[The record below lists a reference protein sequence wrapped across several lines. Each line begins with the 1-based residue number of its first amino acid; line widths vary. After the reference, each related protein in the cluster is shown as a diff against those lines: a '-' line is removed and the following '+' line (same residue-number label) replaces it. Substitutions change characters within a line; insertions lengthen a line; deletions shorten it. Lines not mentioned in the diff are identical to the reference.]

1 VSADPP
7 TPPLTD
13 PPTIWMGTT
22 AFRKEGT
29 PVLGNMGR
37 TARRVVIIDAPTWN
51 RLMREHPTLA
61 TAHFRVGEL
70 DG

>member
-1 VSADPP
+1 MADDA
-7 TPPLTD
+7 TNE

-37 TARRVVIIDAPTWN
+37 SHGRVVIIDAPTWR
-51 RLMREHPTLA
+51 RLLEEHPTLKA
-61 TAHFRVGEL
+61 AHFRVGEL